1 MFLTAVGL
9 AMVGALTGASFSVF
23 NVTERNAL
31 ESRVEDG
38 QFIVASPLSD
48 TVVEDLDEAGF
59 RVERNFYC
67 DFSGENGSTLR
78 VFGTRENINLATPD
92 RGDLPTRSSEV
103 FLEKLF
109 AKKMKITIGDKIEIG
124 DTAYDVIGIGSF
136 PDYEA
141 LFKNFG
147 DVGCDPAR
155 FSVAMLTDSDYENL
169 VQTGSSAGSETYLYA
184 FDCDEDIS
192 SDDLKHELRNR
203 AEEGVF
209 LLSFIT
215 AENNPRIGAAGEDI
229 VITGISG
236 MVGAVIFLLLLGYVI
251 SVFMVQTI
259 DRESSV
265 IGALV
270 ALGLTNAELIRYYM
284 ALPALVGFVG
294 ACIGTLA
301 GYFLTPTQFSD
312 SSGYFSYP
320 DPQVLIP
327 PAWLAISL
335 VLPPLLCVLVNW
347 IVVRRRLCVSPLS
360 LLRGERREKTAGGP
374 ELRSMSFSMR
384 FGIRHALHE
393 WRSAAALLGAL
404 FLSLLLIM
412 FAVNCYAAI
421 ENMICDNR
429 ESTRFTEMIFLNAT
443 TGEIPPNTEEG
454 YVEKLKKE
462 AWGYEIDVTLLGIR
476 PGNPYFPFD
485 IPQGENE
492 VIISTSAMRKF
503 NLSKGDTITLHEA
516 TGDRTRSF
524 RITGVAEYSAG
535 SFLFMDIDAMRELYA
550 RGDSFTNVIFT
561 DGKIDMERER
571 IAYRVSRED
580 IIGYGDIFRQLM
592 TGLLRMLTIVST
604 FILITVLYLMQ
615 KNVIDRSTYSIALSK
630 TFGYTEKE
638 VRRLYLRFGFV
649 VVASGSIFLV
659 PLSKIVIDRIFPIMV
674 SNVSVGMDTSV
685 PLLIYPMIMLWIFL
699 VYGAVYVLLARRLRR
714 VRAAE
719 ILKQRE

>member
-1 MFLTAVGL
+1 MLAV
-9 AMVGALTGASFSVF
+9 
-23 NVTERNAL
+23 
-31 ESRVEDG
+31 D
-38 QFIVASPLSD
+38 
-48 TVVEDLDEAGF
+48 
-59 RVERNFYC
+59 
-67 DFSGENGSTLR
+67 
-78 VFGTRENINLATPD
+78 
-92 RGDLPTRSSEV
+92 
-103 FLEKLF
+103 
-109 AKKMKITIGDKIEIG
+109 
-124 DTAYDVIGIGSF
+124 
-136 PDYEA
+136 
-141 LFKNFG
+141 
-147 DVGCDPAR
+147 
-155 FSVAMLTDSDYENL
+155 
-169 VQTGSSAGSETYLYA
+169 
-184 FDCDEDIS
+184 
-192 SDDLKHELRNR
+192 
-203 AEEGVF
+203 
-209 LLSFIT
+209 
-215 AENNPRIGAAGEDI
+215 
-229 VITGISG
+229 
-236 MVGAVIFLLLLGYVI
+236 
-251 SVFMVQTI
+251 
-259 DRESSV
+259 
-265 IGALV
+265 
-270 ALGLTNAELIRYYM
+270 
-284 ALPALVGFVG
+284 
-294 ACIGTLA
+294 
-301 GYFLTPTQFSD
+301 
-312 SSGYFSYP
+312 
-320 DPQVLIP
+320 
-327 PAWLAISL
+327 
-335 VLPPLLCVLVNW
+335 
-347 IVVRRRLCVSPLS
+347 
-360 LLRGERREKTAGGP
+360 
-374 ELRSMSFSMR
+374 
-384 FGIRHALHE
+384 
-393 WRSAAALLGAL
+393 
-404 FLSLLLIM
+404 
-412 FAVNCYAAI
+412 CYAAI
-421 ENMICDNR
+421 ENMIRDNR

-561 DGKIDMERER
+561 DEKIDMERER

-630 TFGYTEKE
+630 TFGYSEKE

-699 VYGAVYVLLARRLRR
+699 VYGVVYVLLARRLRR